1 MSQSSTLTRCPH
13 CDTRFRVTEEQLG
26 IARGKVRCGNCM
38 EVFNALEHSESGLEG
53 GTPSSPPKQDTSTS
67 TASGSRFQE
76 EEELIFEDDPEEDA
90 AEGNYAGTKTAFDED
105 ELSDSFLNF
114 DETRDHGFD
123 DDEDAL
129 KSDVDESWAEA
140 ILNENESFRAP
151 GKTQPQPEPDP
162 EAELKSGLTDLPGA
176 SEEEPF
182 SRRTRFDT
190 PAPDQP
196 AAGPGDAIAF
206 EPSAPDF
213 KRPAPAEPEQPT
225 PPPAAKPHPDTDDA
239 AEDEPLAATRRLGE
253 NTSPYGDLR
262 SEPIAIAQDGGSW
275 KRKTVWTLVVLLLVG
290 GLVSQIT
297 YFQLDRL
304 SSIPELRPY
313 YETGCELLGCE
324 LPPLV
329 AIDRIQSQKLVVR
342 TDPSQRDTLVVDAVL
357 VNQAGFE
364 QPFPNIGLTFSNL
377 NGDVVA
383 QSLFEPD
390 EYLSGEA
397 EQMNMMPSRTPI
409 RISIQIRDP
418 GRDAVNYNLTFIAPA
433 K

>member
-38 EVFNALEHSESGLEG
+38 EVFNALEHSETAASKPRPS
-53 GTPSSPPKQDTSTS
+53 TPPSPAPKSAPEEPPAD
-67 TASGSRFQE
+67 ASSRFME

-90 AEGNYAGTKTAFDED
+90 AEGNYAGTKTTFDED

-114 DETRDHGFD
+114 DETRDSGFG
-123 DDEDAL
+123 DDEDEV
-129 KSDVDESWAEA
+129 KTDVDESWAEA
-140 ILNENESFRAP
+140 ILDESESMTRKAPKPSPPEPHKPEPTPEPPSDDDDLLDDAFSQRTVFKAPPSEPERPQRRPEPEPETESFGPATDTP
-151 GKTQPQPEPDP
+151 HATHQQPAQPEPDAIRP
-162 EAELKSGLTDLPGA
+162 E
-176 SEEEPF
+176 
-182 SRRTRFDT
+182 R
-190 PAPDQP
+190 
-196 AAGPGDAIAF
+196 
-206 EPSAPDF
+206 
-213 KRPAPAEPEQPT
+213 
-225 PPPAAKPHPDTDDA
+225 
-239 AEDEPLAATRRLGE
+239 DEPLAATRRLGSS
-253 NTSPYGDLR
+253 SPFQNLR
-262 SEPIAIAQDGGSW
+262 HDPIAIGKPRRSW
-275 KRKTVWTLVVLLLVG
+275 LRRSIWTLLVLVLLGV
-290 GLVSQIT
+290 LVSQVT

-313 YETGCELLGCE
+313 YEQGCEILGCE

-342 TDPSQRDTLVVDAVL
+342 TDPDQRGTLVVDAVL
-357 VNQAGFE
+357 VNEAGFE

-397 EQMNMMPSRTPI
+397 QDLSMMPSQTPI
-409 RISIQIRDP
+409 RISIHIRDP
-418 GRDAVNYNLTFIAPA
+418 GRDAVNYNITFIARSTQ
-433 K
+433 